1 MQQWTIKMAIA
12 SYDANVSESN
22 RKLITE
28 ENKHFSQLNVSDI
41 IKYWIIIKKKNVVV
55 TDLADYF

>member
-41 IKYWIIIKKKNVVV
+41 IKYWIIKKKNVVV